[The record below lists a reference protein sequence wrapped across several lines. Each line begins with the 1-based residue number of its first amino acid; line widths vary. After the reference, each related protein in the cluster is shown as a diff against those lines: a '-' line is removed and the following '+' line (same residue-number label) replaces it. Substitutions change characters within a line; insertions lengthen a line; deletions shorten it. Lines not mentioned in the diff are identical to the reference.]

1 VRSYELFAGF
11 RTPLQKGG
19 NACFKP
25 DFQNFGLVLHGHFLI
40 FGANCTAMRQVY
52 EKPETEM
59 IVVEEANFFC
69 TTPVPTNG
77 LPEMEGEEW

>member
-1 VRSYELFAGF
+1 
-11 RTPLQKGG
+11 
-19 NACFKP
+19 
-25 DFQNFGLVLHGHFLI
+25 
-40 FGANCTAMRQVY
+40 MRLVY